1 MIHLQDITVRYPG
14 VPDDALRKINLSFEK
29 GEFVCVLGRSGSG
42 KSTFIRTLNGLQP
55 LTKGTINI
63 LGKHLQTLN
72 KKEQRLLR
80 TNIGMIFQHFHLIPR
95 LTVKQNVL
103 TGIFG
108 RKKVYEN
115 LLGIFSAE
123 EKKAAEQYLQ
133 EVELLPF
140 ANRKVEQLSGG
151 QKQRVAIARAMVQE
165 PEILLGDE
173 PVASL
178 DPSTAQSIFNILRT
192 IHDEKELI
200 SIINVHDV
208 QLAKKFATRIIGLNK
223 GNLVYDGKPEEFNDE
238 VYERIYG

>member
-1 MIHLQDITVRYPG
+1 MIHLEDVTVRYPG
-14 VPDDALRKINLSFEK
+14 VPDDALKKINLSFEK

-63 LGKHLQTLN
+63 LGKHLQTLS

-123 EKKAAEQYLQ
+123 EKKSAEQYLQ

-208 QLAKKFATRIIGLNK
+208 QLAKKYATRIIGLNK

>member
-14 VPDDALRKINLSFEK
+14 VPDDALKKINLSFEK

-208 QLAKKFATRIIGLNK
+208 QLAKNFATRIIGLNK

>member
-14 VPDDALRKINLSFEK
+14 VPDDALKKINLSFEK

-123 EKKAAEQYLQ
+123 EKKAAVQYLQ

>member
-14 VPDDALRKINLSFEK
+14 VPDDALKKINLSFEK